1 MLMLL
6 TKFQEKI
13 KNQINFLSFKG
24 KIQIKSLKQ
33 LNIQDFFI
41 IEINPRK
48 LKIHKK
54 PNIKKYKFQICNLK
68 TH

>member
-1 MLMLL
+1 MLMVQN
-6 TKFQEKI
+6 KFKEKI

-24 KIQIKSLKQ
+24 KIQTKSLKQ
-33 LNIQDFFI
+33 INIQDLFI
-41 IEINPRK
+41 VEINPRK

-54 PNIKKYKFQICNLK
+54 QNTKKYKFQICNLK